1 MPLEFHI
8 GSLLNGV
15 IYAVLGI
22 VVLIVVLTVSNGVLE
37 KLVPYDLKKEILEKQ
52 NTAAA
57 VLAGLAALSV
67 SIIIAAALH

>member
-15 IYAVLGI
+15 VYAVLGI
-22 VVLIVVLTVSNGVLE
+22 VVLIVVLTVTNSVLE
-37 KLVPYDLKKEILEKQ
+37 KLTPYDLKKEILEKQ
-52 NTAAA
+52 NTAVA
-57 VLAGLAALSV
+57 VLAGLAALGA

>member
-15 IYAVLGI
+15 VYAVLGI
-22 VVLIVVLTVSNGVLE
+22 VVLIVVLTLTNSLLE
-37 KLVPYDLKKEILEKQ
+37 KLTPYDLKKEILEKQ
-52 NTAAA
+52 NTAVA
-57 VLAGLAALSV
+57 VLAGLAALGA

>member
-15 IYAVLGI
+15 VYAVLGI
-22 VVLIVVLTVSNGVLE
+22 VVLIVVLTVTNSVLA
-37 KLVPYDLKKEILEKQ
+37 KLTPYDLKKEILEKQ
-52 NTAAA
+52 NTAVA
-57 VLAGLAALSV
+57 VLAGLAALGA